1 MNVTSLSFLLLL
13 TVLPLN
19 CAAIGLTEAELE
31 NLFAYTSTGMTFE
44 NALQIVL
51 SEQTEN
57 MRAQPASTAISAQ
70 EEIDPE
76 TAALIARL
84 EAENHPPIQAYIPD
98 SIFDQV
104 QRCPDIAA
112 HRATLEALITFLKG
126 IRQDSN
132 VHSIDAH
139 VAANIAKLPVIGN
152 AFGVDNPNLGIAAIQ
167 AYLNPFTTTYA
178 GYEGRAVS
186 STQLQGY
193 IATTLNTAAQDP
205 ITLGLY
211 SRITSILQ
219 RLQNEIAAEEF
230 NAHTKHL
237 FDAIAENFLT
247 QGGCFQG
254 VRNRAYIRYISILNI
269 LMKE

>member
-1 MNVTSLSFLLLL
+1 MNVASLSFLLLL

-31 NLFAYTSTGMTFE
+31 NVFAYTRAGMTFE

-57 MRAQPASTAISAQ
+57 MRAQLASTAISGQ

-84 EAENHPPIQAYIPD
+84 EENHPPIQAYIPD

-104 QRCPDIAA
+104 QRCPNIAT
-112 HRATLEALITFLKG
+112 HRATLEPLITFLRG

-132 VHSIDAH
+132 VHSIDTH

-186 STQLQGY
+186 SAQLQGY
-193 IATTLNTAAQDP
+193 ITATLNTAAQDP

-211 SRITSILQ
+211 SRITSIFQ
-219 RLQNEIAAEEF
+219 RLENEVTNENFSTHI
-230 NAHTKHL
+230 KHL
-237 FDAIAENFLT
+237 FDAIAENYLT